1 MVIHMETLATK
12 LPPGL
17 VDGVDALIRRGDYPN
32 RSEVLRAAV
41 RRFLAM
47 EAGAAP
53 SPEARVFATRVE
65 AYKTLMRRLG
75 RDPRYRGRWVAVH
88 KGEVLDDDGDMDTL
102 VRRVLRRREHPVQIG
117 LADPEGRL
125 PVVRIPGVRVRVR

>member
-53 SPEARVFATRVE
+53 PAAGAPCPDRVGGPRRAPRRGAWSRVSVESWATGTAGACYACGE
-65 AYKTLMRRLG
+65 TL
-75 RDPRYRGRWVAVH
+75 
-88 KGEVLDDDGDMDTL
+88 T
-102 VRRVLRRREHPVQIG
+102 PV
-117 LADPEGRL
+117 
-125 PVVRIPGVRVRVR
+125 